1 MRIHRVAAALGATA
15 LFVSACSGGATPKP
29 TFNLPTTVGSG
40 EGALSVLAWPGY
52 AENGSTAPSVN
63 WVKPFE
69 DQTGCKTTVQVF
81 GTSDEAF
88 SLYTTNPDK
97 YDVVSASG
105 DASLR
110 LVRAGVVADVQ
121 ADHA

>member
-1 MRIHRVAAALGATA
+1 MRIHRVAAVASVFALV
-15 LFVSACSGGATPKP
+15 VSACSAGGTPKP
-29 TFNLPTTVGSG
+29 SFNLPASVGAG

-52 AENGSTAPSVN
+52 AENGSTDPTVN

-69 DQTGCKTTVQVF
+69 DQTGCKVTVQVF

-88 SLYTTNPDK
+88 SLYTTNPTK

-105 DASLR
+105 DASHSTAL
-110 LVRAGVVADVQ
+110 ATSSG
-121 ADHA
+121 